1 MKTGQ
6 VTIKHIA
13 RKLNISTST
22 VSRALRGMPEVHP
35 ETKKA
40 VMELADVLN
49 YEPNPIALSLVKKKT
64 KTIGV
69 VIPNMLDNL
78 FANVVKG
85 VQKVAVKAGYKVI
98 ISESHE
104 SFEEECR
111 CLKSLI
117 STRVDGILISFSS
130 ETKDFQHLEKLLENQ
145 TAVVQFDRTI
155 EKLNTSL
162 IKVDDYEGARSV
174 VRHLTDIG
182 CRRIAFIGGPQN
194 LDSFRNRFSGYRDEL
209 QEQGLDYDESL
220 IQFTGF
226 EITYGI
232 ELTKSLFDL
241 SCPPDGIFAN
251 SDSLALGAIKYLTD
265 HAVDPTSVAVVGF
278 SNERFS
284 SFVNPSIT
292 TVDQRSVEM
301 GETAMR
307 MLLTQILVDPAV
319 CTPEKVSLK
328 TDLIVRESTLRFRKG
343 L

>member
-40 VMELADVLN
+40 VLELADVLN

-64 KTIGV
+64 KTIGI

-85 VQKVAVKAGYKVI
+85 VQKVAVKAGYKII

-104 SFEEECR
+104 SFDEECR

-130 ETKDFQHLEKLLENQ
+130 ETKDFHHLEKLLENQ

-155 EKLNTSL
+155 ERLNTSL
-162 IKVDDYEGARSV
+162 IKVDDYQGARSV
-174 VRHLTDIG
+174 VKHLSEIG
-182 CRRIAFIGGPQN
+182 CKRIAFIGGPQG
-194 LDSFRNRFSGYRDEL
+194 LDSFRNRFLGYKDEL
-209 QEQGLDYDESL
+209 REQGINFDEGL
-220 IQFTGF
+220 VHFTGF
-226 EITYGI
+226 EIEDGQ
-232 ELTKSLFDL
+232 EQAKSFFAL
-241 SCPPDGIFAN
+241 SDPPDGIFAN
-251 SDSLALGAIKYLTD
+251 SDSLALGVIKHLSD
-265 HAVDPTSVAVVGF
+265 WAVDPASVAVAGF

-292 TVDQRSVEM
+292 TVDQHSVEM

-307 MLLTQILVDPAV
+307 MLLTQILVDPAA
-319 CTPEKVSLK
+319 CAPEKVYLK
-328 TDLIVRESTLRFRKG
+328 TDLIVRESTLRFRRR